1 MPSTSSILYLIPTPI
16 GNLEDI
22 TLRALRILQQV
33 DEVWCEDRARARILL
48 SHYAIQKPMKVI
60 AQHNEHERLP
70 HYIAMLTQKPQKV
83 AYITAAGTPGISDPG
98 FLLVRYAQAYH
109 LPLEVLPGPT
119 AFVPALVESG
129 LPCDRFVFEGF
140 LPRKGQEKR
149 LALLRDY
156 PQTLIFYESPHRLTK
171 TLAVMAKVFGL
182 DRPAA
187 IARELTKIHHEIR
200 RGSLGELYAYFQSE
214 KPKGEFII
222 LVGGKPH

>member
-1 MPSTSSILYLIPTPI
+1 MPSASSTLYLIPTPI

-22 TLRALRILQQV
+22 TLRSLRILRQV
-33 DEVWCEDRARARILL
+33 DEIWCENLERARTLL
-48 SHYAIQKPMKVI
+48 SHYDIRKPLKVI
-60 AQHNEHERLP
+60 AQHNEHQRIP
-70 HYIAMLTQKPQKV
+70 HYIALLTQKPQKV
-83 AYITAAGTPGISDPG
+83 AYITSAGTPGISDPG

-109 LPLEVLPGPT
+109 LSLEVLPGPT
-119 AFVPALVESG
+119 AFIPALVESG

-140 LPRKGQEKR
+140 LPRKGQKKR
-149 LALLRDY
+149 LLMLKDY
-156 PQTLIFYESPHRLTK
+156 PQTLIFYESPYRLVK
-171 TLAVMAKVFGL
+171 TLELMGEVLGS

-200 RGSLGELYAYFQSE
+200 QGSLADLYAHFQSQ